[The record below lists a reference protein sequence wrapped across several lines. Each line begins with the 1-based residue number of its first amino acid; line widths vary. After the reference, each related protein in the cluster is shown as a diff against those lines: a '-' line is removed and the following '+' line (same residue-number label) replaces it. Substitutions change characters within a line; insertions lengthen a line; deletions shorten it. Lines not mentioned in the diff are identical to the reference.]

1 MLLGLLL
8 IWVISM
14 WDKQDFS
21 SFLVSCLDMAIVFLL
36 FYPLFTRRMLG
47 AGDVKLMMLC
57 TGLLNQGEV
66 LLFFFLSF
74 LFAGVVSLVKL
85 VVERRVFERVKY
97 LEEYVRK
104 TVLTRQLPV
113 YFEED
118 KQLFSSSVRLAGPI
132 LLGMLFVYG
141 RRGL

>member
-1 MLLGLLL
+1 
-8 IWVISM
+8 
-14 WDKQDFS
+14 
-21 SFLVSCLDMAIVFLL
+21 
-36 FYPLFTRRMLG
+36 
-47 AGDVKLMMLC
+47 MMLC

-85 VVERRVFERVKY
+85 VVERRVFERMKY
-97 LEEYVRK
+97 LAEYVRK

-118 KQLFSSSVRLAGPI
+118 KQLSSASVRLAGPI

-141 RRGL
+141 RRG

>member
-1 MLLGLLL
+1 MLSGLLL

-36 FYPLFTRRMLG
+36 FYPLFTRSMLG

-57 TGLLNQGEV
+57 TGLLNQGEL

-74 LFAGVVSLVKL
+74 LVAGVVSLVKL

-97 LEEYVRK
+97 LAEYVRK

-113 YFEED
+113 YFEGD

>member
-1 MLLGLLL
+1 
-8 IWVISM
+8 
-14 WDKQDFS
+14 
-21 SFLVSCLDMAIVFLL
+21 
-36 FYPLFTRRMLG
+36 
-47 AGDVKLMMLC
+47 MMLC
-57 TGLLNQGEV
+57 TGLLNQEEV

-85 VVERRVFERVKY
+85 VVERRVFERMKY
-97 LEEYVRK
+97 LAEYVRK

-118 KQLFSSSVRLAGPI
+118 MQLSSASVRLAGPI

-141 RRGL
+141 RRG